1 MPAPFLKRVSATG
14 SGTARTGQGYG
25 PVVGRLLIVLC
36 CYFFLS
42 GLMQS
47 LVSIRGVAVGL
58 SGSWLGL
65 TLGLASGSLGLLL
78 DMPIAQAAD
87 DRGKLRIVGAGLACF
102 LAASAL
108 LLVSGRAALFA
119 GAFLAGLGA
128 IATGEAVLAWL
139 GSATPVERQARLQ
152 GINGSVQRFG
162 ALIAAG
168 VVGIA
173 IAVRQPG
180 GMALAGAAVSA
191 VALVAGAGA
200 VMRRADIRVAEMPAR
215 LRVSYMLGLRKLSR
229 KRIMLAGLINLAIN
243 VIFLETNSYVPLVM
257 GPDRA
262 LVVSGAL
269 AARDIAAVA
278 SGLLIA
284 SAGVDMASP
293 LIASGAL
300 AIAGIATWMC
310 SYLLSSPLL
319 IALGAVQGAVVGVS
333 IAATNLFT
341 INATTA
347 RERTLAMAATLFP
360 SRIMLLL
367 LPIGCS
373 LLLKAAGL
381 AEVFRLL
388 SVVLAMTAVAMLAL
402 GKRAPRPAPAPDVA
416 DGA

>member
-1 MPAPFLKRVSATG
+1 MPAPFLRYVSATR
-14 SGTARTGQGYG
+14 SGTAKNRQGYG
-25 PVVGRLLIVLC
+25 PVVGRLLVVLC

-47 LVSIRGVAVGL
+47 LVSIRGVADGL
-58 SGSWLGL
+58 SGTWLGL

-87 DRGKLRIVGAGLACF
+87 DRGKLGIVAAGLVCF
-102 LAASAL
+102 LGSSAL
-108 LLVSGRAALFA
+108 LLIDGRAPLLA

-139 GSATPVERQARLQ
+139 GSATPVNRQARLQ

-168 VVGIA
+168 VVGLAIA
-173 IAVRQPG
+173 IRQPG
-180 GMALAGAAVSA
+180 GMALAGAVISA
-191 VALVAGAGA
+191 AALVAAAGA
-200 VMRRADIRVAEMPAR
+200 VMRRADVRAAHVPAR
-215 LRVSYMLGLRKLSR
+215 LRASYLLGLRKLGR
-229 KRIMLAGLINLAIN
+229 QRIMLAGFINLAIN
-243 VIFLETNSYVPLVM
+243 VIFLETNSYVPLVS

-262 LVVSGAL
+262 LVVSGTL
-269 AARDIAAVA
+269 AARDVAAVA

-300 AIAGIATWMC
+300 AVAGLATWMC
-310 SYLLSSPLL
+310 SYLISSPLL

-341 INATTA
+341 INATTV

-373 LLLKAAGL
+373 LLLGAAGL
-381 AEVFRLL
+381 ADVFRLL
-388 SVVLAMTAVAMLAL
+388 SVVLVLIAAAMLAL
-402 GKRAPRPAPAPDVA
+402 GRAPRPTPVPDAA
-416 DGA
+416 DEA